1 MPEQTTRRR
10 WPRFG
15 GWLLW
20 AVWGAAGC
28 DSTHVGNPQDE
39 PPAVYRCDGAD
50 VGVPLACDGPPL
62 EKPVTAEADLLPT
75 LASACPGD
83 TVRLAEA
90 TYTADVDVPPG
101 VTLAGAGATVVG
113 TTRACLQA
121 GGPRTA
127 LLGVT
132 LRGAFSARGGPLK
145 LAEVTV
151 EAARGVGVQLTD
163 AETEVETLT
172 VLGLP
177 LEAAAPQAIDPARTP
192 VAGVLVEGGTFAA
205 DGLRVEGSVGF
216 GVVLREVESTVV
228 DGVVERFWGTGVL
241 VEGGQ
246 ATLTEVQVDDGRT
259 GSDVSLVRAFG
270 VVASAGAALT
280 TSDLQVQGVDG
291 VGVLQVG
298 ATGAHRQPT
307 VRDNG
312 GPGFWVQDA
321 ADRGVA
327 GLSVTGGTLIA
338 NAGAGIALRDAGDV
352 VIADTT
358 VEATG
363 ALLALDGIDP
373 TPVADGLQVT
383 APSGLLALR
392 GLQLLDNPRAGL
404 LIDGE
409 GADAPTFDVAQVT
422 VRSAVD
428 DALGAYVQRL
438 DDLELDGVTVEPDL
452 AANDAAAEA
461 EGRVLE
467 VLEPTAAPAADA
479 VE

>member
-1 MPEQTTRRR
+1 MRFEGARR
-10 WPRFG
+10 WG
-15 GWLLW
+15 HAVAWLL
-20 AVWGAAGC
+20 AASAGTTGC
-28 DSTHVGNPQDE
+28 NSTHVGNPQDE

-50 VGVPLACDGPPL
+50 AGASLACDGPPV
-62 EKPVTAEADLLPT
+62 EKPVAAEEELLPA

-83 TVRLAEA
+83 TVRLAAA
-90 TYTADVDVPPG
+90 TYTVDVDVPPG

-121 GGPRTA
+121 GGPQTA
-127 LLGVT
+127 IIGVT
-132 LRGAFSARGGPLK
+132 LRGALSARSGPLK

-151 EAARGVGVQLTD
+151 EAANGVGVTLTD
-163 AETEVETLT
+163 AEAEIETLT

-177 LEAAAPQAIDPARTP
+177 LEAAAPQAIDPVRTP

-205 DGLRVEGSVGF
+205 DGLRVEGTVGF
-216 GVVLREVESTVV
+216 GVVLRGAEATLEDVT
-228 DGVVERFWGTGVL
+228 VERFWGTGVL

-246 ATLTEVQVDDGRT
+246 AALSEMQVLDGRT

-270 VVASAGAALT
+270 VVASGGAALT
-280 TSDLQVQGVDG
+280 TQTLQVQGVDG
-291 VGVLQVG
+291 AGVLQVG

-321 ADRGVA
+321 AGLGVA
-327 GLSVTGGTLIA
+327 GLSVTGGTLVA
-338 NAGAGIALRDAGDV
+338 NAGAGIALRAAGDV
-352 VIADTT
+352 VISDTT
-358 VEATG
+358 IEVTA

-383 APSGLLALR
+383 APSGLLTLR

-422 VRSAVD
+422 VRSGVD

-438 DDLELDGVTVEPDL
+438 DGLELDGVTVEPDL

-461 EGRVLE
+461 EGRVLK
-467 VLEPTAAPAADA
+467 VLDPTAAPAVDG